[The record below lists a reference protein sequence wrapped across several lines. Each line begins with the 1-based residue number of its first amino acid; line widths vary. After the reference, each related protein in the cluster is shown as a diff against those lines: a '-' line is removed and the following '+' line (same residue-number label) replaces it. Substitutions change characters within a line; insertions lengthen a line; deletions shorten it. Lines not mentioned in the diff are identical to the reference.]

1 MSLVRTLAK
10 LAIGAMVAKGVGRM
24 VQGGGARSGG
34 TSGAGGLG
42 GLGGLLGGALGGAM
56 SNSGSQSAGASAGAG
71 AAGGLGG
78 ALGSVL
84 GSGGLGDLGALLG
97 GNAAGNAAPGGAGGL
112 GGLLE
117 SIGGGGAPSKTQAPS
132 SGSLGD
138 LLNGVLTGQQS
149 APQATPTQEE
159 QAKILISAMIAGT
172 KADGKVDQAEQQK
185 IVDHLGDDISAE
197 ERNFVIGEM
206 QAPLDVDALVRSIP
220 QGSEQQ
226 AYMMSLMGMTLDSQE
241 EARFLDAF
249 RKGLGISESVSNAI
263 HEQLGVPVLYG

>member
-1 MSLVRTLAK
+1 MSLVSTLAK
-10 LAIGAMVAKGVGRM
+10 LAVTAMVAKGVGRM
-24 VQGGGARSGG
+24 VQGGGAGSGG
-34 TSGAGGLG
+34 ASGAGGLG
-42 GLGGLLGGALGGAM
+42 GLGGLLGGALGGALG
-56 SNSGSQSAGASAGAG
+56 NSSSQSSG
-71 AAGGLGG
+71 GGLGG

-84 GSGGLGDLGALLG
+84 GGGGLGDLGALLG
-97 GNAAGNAAPGGAGGL
+97 GKSAGNASPSGAGGL

-117 SIGGGGAPSKTQAPS
+117 SIGGGGAPSKTQAPA

-138 LLNGVLTGQQS
+138 LLNSVLSGQQA

-197 ERNFVIGEM
+197 ERSFVISEM

-220 QGSEQQ
+220 QGSQQQ

-263 HEQLGVPVLYG
+263 HEQLGVPVLYA